1 MIARNIKPTLN
12 QLLDS
17 IVVHAGSESFPLAKD
32 IQAVTLP
39 AIVQLLA
46 QSR

>member
-1 MIARNIKPTLN
+1 MIARNTDRKF
-12 QLLDS
+12 
-17 IVVHAGSESFPLAKD
+17 VVHASNESFPLAKD
-32 IQAVTLP
+32 IRAVTLP